1 MGIHFFSEDVAF
13 PKIGK
18 RFVSD
23 WLKKVIQA
31 EAKKIGDVSI
41 VFCSDEYLLNV
52 NQEYLNHDYYT
63 DIITFDYVEGSLING
78 DIFISIDRV
87 AENATKYNVAF
98 EKELYRIIVH
108 GFLHLIGYKDKLK
121 TDKQLMTQKE
131 DFYLEWVDKD
141 R

>member
-87 AENATKYNVAF
+87 AENATEYNVAF
-98 EKELYRIIVH
+98 KKELYRIIVH

>member
-87 AENATKYNVAF
+87 AENAKEYNVAF

-131 DFYLEWVDKD
+131 DFYLEWLDKD